1 MSYSLTMTV
10 DLGPVYAG
18 ATLYAQLKDTDGSNV
33 GGQVTA
39 GFVEVGDGVFM
50 WTGTIPAAF
59 RGVVA
64 FYNDADDAFA
74 AMASINPSD
83 APQARNITFG

>member
-1 MSYSLTMTV
+1 MFQPPTYEQRSPAWIMPLIA
-10 DLGPVYAG
+10 AG
-18 ATLYAQLKDTDGSNV
+18 IV
-33 GGQVTA
+33 V
-39 GFVEVGDGVFM
+39 VGDGVFM